1 MINILVDKFKTFVEQ
16 VVQNYALETNQE
28 TEKVPQVLTGF
39 LPSKRS
45 AYGPDFPFVIVRA
58 LKGSDASEQSTVTI
72 RLYIGTYSEDEKNGW
87 RDVTNIIER
96 IRTEILK
103 QRVIGKKFKVE
114 LPIEFEIP
122 EEQPI
127 PEWFGFMTLQVIVP
141 QVQDEGGFRV
151 VY

>member
-1 MINILVDKFKTFVEQ
+1 MINLLVDEFKTFVEQ
-16 VVQNYALETNQE
+16 VVKNYALETNQE

-39 LPSKRS
+39 LPSKHS
-45 AYGPDFPFVIVRA
+45 EYGPDFPFVIVRV
-58 LKGSDASEQSTVTI
+58 LKGTDASEQSTVTI

-87 RDVTNIIER
+87 RDVANIIER
-96 IRTEILK
+96 IRIELLR
-103 QRVIGKKFKVE
+103 QRIIGKRFRVE

-127 PEWFGFMTLQVIVP
+127 PEWFGTMAMQVIVP
-141 QVQDEGGFRV
+141 RAVEEGGFSV